1 MFPPYSHRS
10 IAPQVTWTQKS
21 RQFRPEPAHF
31 VPTEP
36 LTKAEFPRVNLKTE
50 NVTDSEEF
58 SCWASHFSAGIL
70 CVLQGKMVQRSAKRP
85 AVRACWQFSDALY
98 KQNAPISGSE
108 ISGKAPAGQTCP
120 CRAQPGNRSPLHIH
134 SQQKRCGNTGLL
146 TCVGERASLLRPHP
160 AFSQVF
166 PAMADFRPGGLMTA
180 SVWPHAHSTVS
191 CRHNACFLAYPAQM
205 GFAESAC
212 ITVSISLYKE
222 THLEIISPDEKGQPF
237 STVSVLSLS
246 YPNGGHFASCF
257 LCAACI
263 CLQKRNG
270 PWAVPFFGYSLS
282 RMNSTLRSGAYASL
296 RTNSFSAQP
305 VRSNPFGTVQ

>member
-1 MFPPYSHRS
+1 MSFLVQLNQYRN
-10 IAPQVTWTQKS
+10 TC
-21 RQFRPEPAHF
+21 RFRKAHLGRIGG
-31 VPTEP
+31 VD
-36 LTKAEFPRVNLKTE
+36 LTP
-50 NVTDSEEF
+50 DSMTNGEEF

-85 AVRACWQFSDALY
+85 AVRACWQFSDAPH

-191 CRHNACFLAYPAQM
+191 CRHNAFFLAAPAGGRQS
-205 GFAESAC
+205 GVYYG
-212 ITVSISLYKE
+212 IY
-222 THLEIISPDEKGQPF
+222 
-237 STVSVLSLS
+237 SVL
-246 YPNGGHFASCF
+246 G
-257 LCAACI
+257 
-263 CLQKRNG
+263 KRNG
-270 PWAVPFFGYSLS
+270 PL
-282 RMNSTLRSGAYASL
+282 RMLL
-296 RTNSFSAQP
+296 
-305 VRSNPFGTVQ
+305 

>member
-1 MFPPYSHRS
+1 MD
-10 IAPQVTWTQKS
+10 
-21 RQFRPEPAHF
+21 
-31 VPTEP
+31 
-36 LTKAEFPRVNLKTE
+36 LKTE

-85 AVRACWQFSDALY
+85 AVRVRWQFSDALY

-222 THLEIISPDEKGQPF
+222 THLEI
-237 STVSVLSLS
+237 
-246 YPNGGHFASCF
+246 
-257 LCAACI
+257 
-263 CLQKRNG
+263 
-270 PWAVPFFGYSLS
+270 
-282 RMNSTLRSGAYASL
+282 
-296 RTNSFSAQP
+296 
-305 VRSNPFGTVQ
+305 